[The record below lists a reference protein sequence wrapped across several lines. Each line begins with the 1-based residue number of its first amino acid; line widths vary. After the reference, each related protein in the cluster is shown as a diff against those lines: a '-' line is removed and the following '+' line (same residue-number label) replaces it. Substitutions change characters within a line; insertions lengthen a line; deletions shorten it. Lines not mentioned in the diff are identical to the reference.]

1 MSNPP
6 DRLAAA
12 SPAPVAPTPPAQ
24 LVGTEGDPAIAVV
37 QVSVPP
43 RSWRSDWRAVK
54 VVWRREI
61 IRFRRDRLR
70 MITSL
75 MQPLLFLFVLG
86 TGLSSLFAGTDAGDL
101 NVRTFLFPGVLTLAV
116 LFTAVFSAGSIVW
129 DREFGFLREMLVAPV
144 GRYAIVVGK
153 CVGGAT
159 VATFQGVVLLAL
171 AGLVGVPY
179 NPIMIV
185 LVVAELMLIALMITA
200 FGVMIAARIKTFQA
214 FMAMTQVL
222 MLPMFFLSGALFPL
236 NNLPTWLA
244 VLTHLNPLTYA
255 VDLVRRTIF
264 AFIDVGPQA
273 SQFVAGVTWGD
284 WLVPIWVEVAI
295 IVAMGVA
302 MIWVAVL
309 QFRKA

>member
-1 MSNPP
+1 MTATNEA
-6 DRLAAA
+6 R
-12 SPAPVAPTPPAQ
+12 VI
-24 LVGTEGDPAIAVV
+24 EVV
-37 QVSVPP
+37 SVSVPP
-43 RSWRSDWRAVK
+43 RSWRSDWRAIK
-54 VVWRREI
+54 VVWRREL

-70 MITSL
+70 MVTSL

-86 TGLSSLFAGTDAGDL
+86 TGLSSLMGNTGSASDV

-129 DREFGFLREMLVAPV
+129 VREFGFLREMLVAPV
-144 GRYAIVVGK
+144 GRWAIVVGK

-159 VATFQGVVLLAL
+159 VATFQGLVLLAL

-179 NPIMIV
+179 NPLMIV
-185 LVVAELMLIALMITA
+185 LVVAELMLVALMITA
-200 FGVMIAARIKTFQA
+200 FGVMVAARIKTFQA

-236 NNLPTWLA
+236 NNLPTWLTI
-244 VLTHLNPLTYA
+244 LTHINPLTYA

-264 AFIDVGPQA
+264 SFIDVGPA
-273 SQFVAGVTWGD
+273 GEQFVSGVTWGD
-284 WLVPIWVEVAI
+284 WLVPMWLEAVI
-295 IVAMGVA
+295 IAVMGLIMVR
-302 MIWVAVL
+302 IAVL

>member
-1 MSNPP
+1 MTTTNEVPP
-6 DRLAAA
+6 I
-12 SPAPVAPTPPAQ
+12 T
-24 LVGTEGDPAIAVV
+24 VV
-37 QVSVPP
+37 SVLVPP
-43 RSWRSDWRAVK
+43 RSWRSDWRAIK
-54 VVWRREI
+54 VVWRREL

-70 MITSL
+70 MVTSL

-86 TGLSSLFAGTDAGDL
+86 TGLSSLMGGTGAASDV

-144 GRYAIVVGK
+144 GRWAIVVGK

-159 VATFQGVVLLAL
+159 VATFQGLVLLAL

-179 NPIMIV
+179 NPLMIV
-185 LVVAELMLIALMITA
+185 LVVAELMFIALMITA
-200 FGVMIAARIKTFQA
+200 FGVMVAARIKTFQA

-236 NNLPTWLA
+236 NNLPTWLTI
-244 VLTHLNPLTYA
+244 LTHINPLTYA

-264 AFIDVGPQA
+264 AFIDVGPAGA
-273 SQFVAGVTWGD
+273 SFVSGVTWGD
-284 WLVPIWVEVAI
+284 WLVPMWLEAI
-295 IVAMGVA
+295 IIAAMGLIMV
-302 MIWVAVL
+302 WVAVI

>member
-1 MSNPP
+1 MTTTNEVPP
-6 DRLAAA
+6 I
-12 SPAPVAPTPPAQ
+12 T
-24 LVGTEGDPAIAVV
+24 VV
-37 QVSVPP
+37 SVLVPP
-43 RSWRSDWRAVK
+43 RSWRSDWRAIK
-54 VVWRREI
+54 VVWRREL

-70 MITSL
+70 MVTSL

-86 TGLSSLFAGTDAGDL
+86 TGLSSLMGGTGAASDV

-144 GRYAIVVGK
+144 GRWAIVVGK

-159 VATFQGVVLLAL
+159 VATFQGLVLLAL

-179 NPIMIV
+179 NPLMIV

-200 FGVMIAARIKTFQA
+200 FGVMVAARIKTFQA

-236 NNLPTWLA
+236 NNLPTWLTI
-244 VLTHLNPLTYA
+244 LTHINPLTYA

-264 AFIDVGPQA
+264 AFIDVGPAGA
-273 SQFVAGVTWGD
+273 SFVSGVTWGD
-284 WLVPIWVEVAI
+284 WLVPMWLEAVI
-295 IVAMGVA
+295 IAVMGLIMV
-302 MIWVAVL
+302 WVAVI

>member
-1 MSNPP
+1 MTATNEA
-6 DRLAAA
+6 R
-12 SPAPVAPTPPAQ
+12 VI
-24 LVGTEGDPAIAVV
+24 EVV
-37 QVSVPP
+37 SVSVPP
-43 RSWRSDWRAVK
+43 RSWRSDWRAIK
-54 VVWRREI
+54 VVWRREL

-70 MITSL
+70 MVTSL

-86 TGLSSLFAGTDAGDL
+86 TGLSSLMGNTGSASDV

-144 GRYAIVVGK
+144 GRWAIVVGK

-159 VATFQGVVLLAL
+159 VATFQGLVLLAL

-179 NPIMIV
+179 NPVMIV

-200 FGVMIAARIKTFQA
+200 FGVMVAARIKTFQA

-236 NNLPTWLA
+236 NNLPTWLTI
-244 VLTHLNPLTYA
+244 LTHINPLTYA

-264 AFIDVGPQA
+264 SFIDVGPA
-273 SQFVAGVTWGD
+273 GAQFVSGVTWGD
-284 WLVPIWVEVAI
+284 WLVPMWLEAVI
-295 IVAMGVA
+295 IAVMGLIMVR
-302 MIWVAVL
+302 IAVL

>member
-1 MSNPP
+1 MTATNEA
-6 DRLAAA
+6 R
-12 SPAPVAPTPPAQ
+12 VI
-24 LVGTEGDPAIAVV
+24 EVV
-37 QVSVPP
+37 SVSVPP
-43 RSWRSDWRAVK
+43 RSWRSDWRAIK
-54 VVWRREI
+54 VVWRREL

-70 MITSL
+70 MVTSL

-86 TGLSSLFAGTDAGDL
+86 TGLSSLMGNTGSASDV

-144 GRYAIVVGK
+144 GRWAIVVGK

-159 VATFQGVVLLAL
+159 VATFQGLVLLAL

-179 NPIMIV
+179 NPVMIV

-200 FGVMIAARIKTFQA
+200 FGVMVAARIKTFQA

-236 NNLPTWLA
+236 NNLPTWLTI
-244 VLTHLNPLTYA
+244 LTHINPLTYA

-264 AFIDVGPQA
+264 SFIDVGPA
-273 SQFVAGVTWGD
+273 GEQFVRGVTWGD
-284 WLVPIWVEVAI
+284 WLVPMWLEAVI
-295 IVAMGVA
+295 IAVMGLIMVR
-302 MIWVAVL
+302 IAVL

>member
-1 MSNPP
+1 MTATNEA
-6 DRLAAA
+6 R
-12 SPAPVAPTPPAQ
+12 VI
-24 LVGTEGDPAIAVV
+24 EVV
-37 QVSVPP
+37 SVSVPP
-43 RSWRSDWRAVK
+43 RSWRSDWRAIK
-54 VVWRREI
+54 VVWRREL

-70 MITSL
+70 MVTSL

-86 TGLSSLFAGTDAGDL
+86 TGLSSLMGNTGSASDV

-144 GRYAIVVGK
+144 GRWAIVVGK

-159 VATFQGVVLLAL
+159 VATFQGLVLLAL

-179 NPIMIV
+179 NPLMIV
-185 LVVAELMLIALMITA
+185 LVVAELMLVALMITA
-200 FGVMIAARIKTFQA
+200 FGVMVAARIKTFQA

-236 NNLPTWLA
+236 NNLPTWLTI
-244 VLTHLNPLTYA
+244 LTHINPLTYA

-264 AFIDVGPQA
+264 SFIDVGPA
-273 SQFVAGVTWGD
+273 GEQFVRGVTWGD
-284 WLVPIWVEVAI
+284 WLVPMWLEAVI
-295 IVAMGVA
+295 IAVMGLIMVR
-302 MIWVAVL
+302 IAVL

>member
-1 MSNPP
+1 MTTTTEPQP
-6 DRLAAA
+6 DEIAI
-12 SPAPVAPTPPAQ
+12 VAVT
-24 LVGTEGDPAIAVV
+24 
-37 QVSVPP
+37 VPP
-43 RSWRSDWRAVK
+43 RSWRSDWRAIK
-54 VVWRREI
+54 VVWRREL

-70 MITSL
+70 MVTSL

-86 TGLSSLFAGTDAGDL
+86 TGLSSLFNSAGAATDI

-144 GRYAIVVGK
+144 GRWAIVVGK

-159 VATFQGVVLLAL
+159 VATFQGLVLLAL

-200 FGVMIAARIKTFQA
+200 FGVMVAARIKTFQA

-236 NNLPTWLA
+236 NNLPTWLTI
-244 VLTHLNPLTYA
+244 LTHINPLTYA

-264 AFIDVGPQA
+264 AFIDVGPA
-273 SQFVAGVTWGD
+273 GAQFVSGVTWGSWVVPL
-284 WLVPIWVEVAI
+284 WLEALI
-295 IVAMGVA
+295 IAAMGLIMV
-302 MIWVAVL
+302 WVAVI
-309 QFRKA
+309 QFPKA

>member
-1 MSNPP
+1 MTAI
-6 DRLAAA
+6 DET
-12 SPAPVAPTPPAQ
+12 SPIQVVA
-24 LVGTEGDPAIAVV
+24 
-37 QVSVPP
+37 VSVPP
-43 RSWRSDWRAVK
+43 RTWRSDWRAIK

-86 TGLSSLFAGTDAGDL
+86 TGLSSLFSGTDAGEI

-144 GRYAIVVGK
+144 GRWAIVVGK
-153 CVGGAT
+153 VVGGAT
-159 VATFQGVVLLAL
+159 VATFQGLLLLAL

-179 NPIMIV
+179 NPLMML

-236 NNLPTWLA
+236 NNLPAWLTI
-244 VLTHLNPLTYA
+244 LTHINPLTYA

-264 AFIDVGPQA
+264 AFIDVGPAGQ
-273 SQFVAGVTWGD
+273 QFVSGVTWGD
-284 WLVPIWVEVAI
+284 WLVPIWLEVII
-295 IVAMGVA
+295 IVVMGLV
-302 MIWVAVL
+302 MIRIAVL

>member
-1 MSNPP
+1 MTAFNESPP
-6 DRLAAA
+6 I
-12 SPAPVAPTPPAQ
+12 PV
-24 LVGTEGDPAIAVV
+24 VAVT
-37 QVSVPP
+37 VPP
-43 RSWRSDWRAVK
+43 RTWRSDWRAIK

-86 TGLSSLFAGTDAGDL
+86 TGLSSLFNGTDAGNI

-144 GRYAIVVGK
+144 GRWAIVVGK
-153 CVGGAT
+153 CIGGAT
-159 VATFQGVVLLAL
+159 VATFQGLVLLAL

-179 NPIMIV
+179 NPVMMV
-185 LVVAELMLIALMITA
+185 LVAAELMLIALMITA

-236 NNLPTWLA
+236 NNLPAWLT
-244 VLTHLNPLTYA
+244 VLTHINPLTYA

-264 AFIDVGPQA
+264 AFIDVGPA
-273 SQFVAGVTWGD
+273 GSQFVSGVTWGD
-284 WLVPIWVEVAI
+284 WVVPIWLEVVI
-295 IVAMGVA
+295 IAVMGLI
-302 MIWVAVL
+302 MIRIAVL
-309 QFRKA
+309 QFRRA

>member
-1 MSNPP
+1 MTATNEA
-6 DRLAAA
+6 R
-12 SPAPVAPTPPAQ
+12 VI
-24 LVGTEGDPAIAVV
+24 EVV
-37 QVSVPP
+37 SVSVPP
-43 RSWRSDWRAVK
+43 RSWRSDWRAIK
-54 VVWRREI
+54 VVWRREL

-70 MITSL
+70 MVTSL

-86 TGLSSLFAGTDAGDL
+86 TGLSSLMGNTGSASDV

-144 GRYAIVVGK
+144 GRWAIVVGK

-159 VATFQGVVLLAL
+159 VATFQGLVLLAL

-179 NPIMIV
+179 NPLMIV

-200 FGVMIAARIKTFQA
+200 FGVMVAARIKTFQA

-236 NNLPTWLA
+236 NNLPTWLTI
-244 VLTHLNPLTYA
+244 LTHINPLTYA

-264 AFIDVGPQA
+264 SFIDVGLA
-273 SQFVAGVTWGD
+273 GEQFVRGVTWGD
-284 WLVPIWVEVAI
+284 RLVPMWLEAVI
-295 IVAMGVA
+295 IAVMGLIMVR
-302 MIWVAVL
+302 IAVL

>member
-1 MSNPP
+1 MTTTNEVPP
-6 DRLAAA
+6 I
-12 SPAPVAPTPPAQ
+12 T
-24 LVGTEGDPAIAVV
+24 VV
-37 QVSVPP
+37 SVLVPP
-43 RSWRSDWRAVK
+43 RSWRSDWRAIK
-54 VVWRREI
+54 VVWRREL

-70 MITSL
+70 MVTSL

-86 TGLSSLFAGTDAGDL
+86 TGLSSLMGGTGAASDV

-144 GRYAIVVGK
+144 GRWAIVVGK

-159 VATFQGVVLLAL
+159 VATFQGLVLLAL

-179 NPIMIV
+179 NPLMII

-200 FGVMIAARIKTFQA
+200 FGVMVAARIKTFQA

-236 NNLPTWLA
+236 NNLPTWLTI
-244 VLTHLNPLTYA
+244 LTHINPLTYA

-264 AFIDVGPQA
+264 AFIDVGPAGA
-273 SQFVAGVTWGD
+273 SFVSGVTWGD
-284 WLVPIWVEVAI
+284 WLVPMWLE
-295 IVAMGVA
+295 A
-302 MIWVAVL
+302 MIIAVMGLIMVWVAVI

>member
-1 MSNPP
+1 MTTTNEAPP
-6 DRLAAA
+6 
-12 SPAPVAPTPPAQ
+12 
-24 LVGTEGDPAIAVV
+24 IMVV
-37 QVSVPP
+37 SVLVPP
-43 RSWRSDWRAVK
+43 RSWRSDWRAIK
-54 VVWRREI
+54 VVWRREL

-70 MITSL
+70 MVTSL

-86 TGLSSLFAGTDAGDL
+86 TGLSSLMGGTGAASDV

-144 GRYAIVVGK
+144 GRWAIVVGK

-159 VATFQGVVLLAL
+159 VATFQGLVLLAL

-179 NPIMIV
+179 NPLMIV

-200 FGVMIAARIKTFQA
+200 FGVMVAARIKTFQA

-236 NNLPTWLA
+236 NNLPTWLTI
-244 VLTHLNPLTYA
+244 LTHINPLTYA

-264 AFIDVGPQA
+264 AFIDVGPA
-273 SQFVAGVTWGD
+273 GAAFVSGVTWGD
-284 WLVPIWVEVAI
+284 WLVPVWLEAVI
-295 IVAMGVA
+295 IAVMGLIMV
-302 MIWVAVL
+302 WVAVI

>member
-1 MSNPP
+1 MT
-6 DRLAAA
+6 AATDA
-12 SPAPVAPTPPAQ
+12 TPIRVVAVT
-24 LVGTEGDPAIAVV
+24 
-37 QVSVPP
+37 VPP
-43 RSWRSDWRAVK
+43 HSWRSDWRAIK

-86 TGLSSLFAGTDAGDL
+86 TGLSSLFSGTSASNV

-144 GRYAIVVGK
+144 GRWAIVVGK
-153 CVGGAT
+153 CIGGAT
-159 VATFQGVVLLAL
+159 VATFQGLVLLAL

-200 FGVMIAARIKTFQA
+200 FGVMVAARIKTFQA

-236 NNLPTWLA
+236 SNLPTWLT
-244 VLTHLNPLTYA
+244 VLTHINPLTYA

-264 AFIDVGPQA
+264 AFIDVGPA
-273 SQFVAGVTWGD
+273 GAQFVSGVTWGD
-284 WLVPIWVEVAI
+284 WLVPMWLEAI
-295 IVAMGVA
+295 IIAVMGLF

-309 QFRKA
+309 QFRRA

>member
-1 MSNPP
+1 MTTTNEVPP
-6 DRLAAA
+6 I
-12 SPAPVAPTPPAQ
+12 T
-24 LVGTEGDPAIAVV
+24 VV
-37 QVSVPP
+37 SVLVPP
-43 RSWRSDWRAVK
+43 RSWRSDWRAIK
-54 VVWRREI
+54 VVWRREL

-70 MITSL
+70 MVTSL

-86 TGLSSLFAGTDAGDL
+86 TGLSSLMGGTGAASDV

-144 GRYAIVVGK
+144 GRWAIVVGK

-159 VATFQGVVLLAL
+159 VATFQGLVLLAL

-179 NPIMIV
+179 SPLMIV

-200 FGVMIAARIKTFQA
+200 FGVMVAARIKTFQA

-236 NNLPTWLA
+236 NNLPTWLTI
-244 VLTHLNPLTYA
+244 LTHINPLTYA

-264 AFIDVGPQA
+264 AFIDVGPAGA
-273 SQFVAGVTWGD
+273 SFVSGVTWGD
-284 WLVPIWVEVAI
+284 WLVPMWLEAVI
-295 IVAMGVA
+295 IAVMGLIMV
-302 MIWVAVL
+302 WVAVI

>member
-1 MSNPP
+1 MTATNEA
-6 DRLAAA
+6 R
-12 SPAPVAPTPPAQ
+12 VI
-24 LVGTEGDPAIAVV
+24 EVV
-37 QVSVPP
+37 SVSVPP
-43 RSWRSDWRAVK
+43 RSWRSDWRAIK
-54 VVWRREI
+54 VVWRREL

-70 MITSL
+70 MVTSL

-86 TGLSSLFAGTDAGDL
+86 TGLSSLMGNTGSASDV

-144 GRYAIVVGK
+144 GRWAIVVGK

-179 NPIMIV
+179 NPLMIV

-200 FGVMIAARIKTFQA
+200 FGVMVAARIKTFQA

-236 NNLPTWLA
+236 NNLPTWLTI
-244 VLTHLNPLTYA
+244 LTHINPLTYA

-264 AFIDVGPQA
+264 SFIDVGPA
-273 SQFVAGVTWGD
+273 GEQFVSGVTWGD
-284 WLVPIWVEVAI
+284 WLVPMWLEAVI
-295 IVAMGVA
+295 IAVMGLIMVR
-302 MIWVAVL
+302 IAVL

>member
-1 MSNPP
+1 MTTTNEVPP
-6 DRLAAA
+6 I
-12 SPAPVAPTPPAQ
+12 T
-24 LVGTEGDPAIAVV
+24 VV
-37 QVSVPP
+37 SVLVPP
-43 RSWRSDWRAVK
+43 RSWRSDWRAIK
-54 VVWRREI
+54 VVWRREL

-70 MITSL
+70 MVTSL

-86 TGLSSLFAGTDAGDL
+86 TGLSSLMGGTGAASDV

-144 GRYAIVVGK
+144 GRWAIVVGK

-159 VATFQGVVLLAL
+159 VATFQGLVLLAL

-179 NPIMIV
+179 NPLMIV

-200 FGVMIAARIKTFQA
+200 FGVMVAARIKTFQA

-236 NNLPTWLA
+236 NNLPAWLTI
-244 VLTHLNPLTYA
+244 LTHINPLTYA

-264 AFIDVGPQA
+264 AFIDVGPAGA
-273 SQFVAGVTWGD
+273 SFVSGVTWGD
-284 WLVPIWVEVAI
+284 WLVPMWLE
-295 IVAMGVA
+295 A
-302 MIWVAVL
+302 MIIAVMGLIMVWVAVI

>member
-1 MSNPP
+1 MTTTNEVPP
-6 DRLAAA
+6 I
-12 SPAPVAPTPPAQ
+12 T
-24 LVGTEGDPAIAVV
+24 VV
-37 QVSVPP
+37 SVLVPP
-43 RSWRSDWRAVK
+43 RSWRSDWRAIK
-54 VVWRREI
+54 VVWRREL

-70 MITSL
+70 MVTSL

-86 TGLSSLFAGTDAGDL
+86 TGLSSLMGGTGAASDV

-144 GRYAIVVGK
+144 GRWAIVVGK

-159 VATFQGVVLLAL
+159 VATFQGLVLLAL

-179 NPIMIV
+179 NPLMIV

-200 FGVMIAARIKTFQA
+200 FGVMVAARIKTFQA

-236 NNLPTWLA
+236 NNLPAWLTI
-244 VLTHLNPLTYA
+244 LTHINPLTYA

-264 AFIDVGPQA
+264 AFIDVGPAGA
-273 SQFVAGVTWGD
+273 SFVSGVTWGD
-284 WLVPIWVEVAI
+284 WLVPMWLEAVI
-295 IVAMGVA
+295 IAVMGLIMV
-302 MIWVAVL
+302 WVAVI

>member
-1 MSNPP
+1 MTTTNEVPP
-6 DRLAAA
+6 I
-12 SPAPVAPTPPAQ
+12 T
-24 LVGTEGDPAIAVV
+24 VV
-37 QVSVPP
+37 SVLVPP
-43 RSWRSDWRAVK
+43 RSWRSDWRAIK
-54 VVWRREI
+54 VVWRREL

-70 MITSL
+70 MVTSL

-86 TGLSSLFAGTDAGDL
+86 TGLSSLMGGTGAASDV

-144 GRYAIVVGK
+144 GRWAIVVGK

-159 VATFQGVVLLAL
+159 VATFQGLVLLAL

-179 NPIMIV
+179 NPLMIV
-185 LVVAELMLIALMITA
+185 LVVAELMFIALMITA
-200 FGVMIAARIKTFQA
+200 FGVMVAARIKTFQA

-236 NNLPTWLA
+236 NNLPTWLTI
-244 VLTHLNPLTYA
+244 LTHINPLTYA

-264 AFIDVGPQA
+264 AFIDVGPAGA
-273 SQFVAGVTWGD
+273 SFVSGVTWGD
-284 WLVPIWVEVAI
+284 WLVPMWLEAVI
-295 IVAMGVA
+295 IAVMGLIMV
-302 MIWVAVL
+302 WVAVI

>member
-1 MSNPP
+1 MTATNEA
-6 DRLAAA
+6 R
-12 SPAPVAPTPPAQ
+12 VI
-24 LVGTEGDPAIAVV
+24 EVV
-37 QVSVPP
+37 SVSVPP
-43 RSWRSDWRAVK
+43 RSWRSDWRAIK
-54 VVWRREI
+54 VVWRREL

-70 MITSL
+70 MVTSL

-86 TGLSSLFAGTDAGDL
+86 TGLSSLMGNTGSASDV

-144 GRYAIVVGK
+144 GRWAIVVGK

-159 VATFQGVVLLAL
+159 VATFQGLVLLAL

-179 NPIMIV
+179 NPLMIV

-200 FGVMIAARIKTFQA
+200 FGVMVAARIKTFQA

-236 NNLPTWLA
+236 NNLPTWLTI
-244 VLTHLNPLTYA
+244 LTHINPLTYA

-264 AFIDVGPQA
+264 SFIDVGPA
-273 SQFVAGVTWGD
+273 GEQFVRGVTWGD
-284 WLVPIWVEVAI
+284 WLVPMWLEAVI
-295 IVAMGVA
+295 IAVMGLIMVR
-302 MIWVAVL
+302 IAVL

>member
-1 MSNPP
+1 MTAINETPSIHV
-6 DRLAAA
+6 
-12 SPAPVAPTPPAQ
+12 VA
-24 LVGTEGDPAIAVV
+24 
-37 QVSVPP
+37 VSVPP
-43 RSWRSDWRAVK
+43 RTWRSDWRAIK

-86 TGLSSLFAGTDAGDL
+86 TGLSSLFSGTDAGEI

-144 GRYAIVVGK
+144 GRWAIVVGK
-153 CVGGAT
+153 VVGGAT
-159 VATFQGVVLLAL
+159 VATFQGLLLLAL

-179 NPIMIV
+179 NPIMML

-236 NNLPTWLA
+236 NNLPAWLTI
-244 VLTHLNPLTYA
+244 LTHINPLTYA

-264 AFIDVGPQA
+264 AFIEVGPAGQ
-273 SQFVAGVTWGD
+273 QFVSGVTWGD
-284 WLVPIWVEVAI
+284 WLVPIWLEVVII
-295 IVAMGVA
+295 IVMGLI
-302 MIWVAVL
+302 MIRVAVL

>member
-1 MSNPP
+1 MTATNEA
-6 DRLAAA
+6 R
-12 SPAPVAPTPPAQ
+12 VI
-24 LVGTEGDPAIAVV
+24 EVV
-37 QVSVPP
+37 SVSVPP
-43 RSWRSDWRAVK
+43 RSWRSDWRAIK
-54 VVWRREI
+54 VVWRREL

-70 MITSL
+70 MVTSL

-86 TGLSSLFAGTDAGDL
+86 TGLSSLMGNTGSASDV

-144 GRYAIVVGK
+144 GRWAIVVGK

-159 VATFQGVVLLAL
+159 VATFQGLVLLAL

-179 NPIMIV
+179 NPVMIV

-200 FGVMIAARIKTFQA
+200 FGVMVAARIKTFQA

-236 NNLPTWLA
+236 NNLPTWLTI
-244 VLTHLNPLTYA
+244 LTHINPLTYA

-264 AFIDVGPQA
+264 SFIDVGPA
-273 SQFVAGVTWGD
+273 GEQFVSGVTWGD
-284 WLVPIWVEVAI
+284 WLVPMWLEAVI
-295 IVAMGVA
+295 IAVMGLIMVR
-302 MIWVAVL
+302 IAVL

>member
-1 MSNPP
+1 MTALNEAPP
-6 DRLAAA
+6 IQV
-12 SPAPVAPTPPAQ
+12 VA
-24 LVGTEGDPAIAVV
+24 
-37 QVSVPP
+37 VSVPP
-43 RSWRSDWRAVK
+43 RTWRSDWRAIK

-86 TGLSSLFAGTDAGDL
+86 TGLSSLFNGTDAGSI

-144 GRYAIVVGK
+144 GRWAIVVGK
-153 CVGGAT
+153 CIGGAT
-159 VATFQGVVLLAL
+159 VATFQGIVLLAL

-179 NPIMIV
+179 NPLMML

-200 FGVMIAARIKTFQA
+200 FGVMVAARIKTFQA

-236 NNLPTWLA
+236 NNLPAWLTL
-244 VLTHLNPLTYA
+244 LTHINPLTYA

-264 AFIDVGPQA
+264 AFIDVGPAGQ
-273 SQFVAGVTWGD
+273 QFVSGVTWGD
-284 WLVPIWVEVAI
+284 WVVPMWLEVVI
-295 IVAMGVA
+295 IAAMGLV
-302 MIWVAVL
+302 MIKIAVM

>member
-1 MSNPP
+1 MTTTNEVPP
-6 DRLAAA
+6 I
-12 SPAPVAPTPPAQ
+12 T
-24 LVGTEGDPAIAVV
+24 VV
-37 QVSVPP
+37 SVLVPP
-43 RSWRSDWRAVK
+43 RSWRSDWRAIK
-54 VVWRREI
+54 VVWRREL

-70 MITSL
+70 MVTSL

-86 TGLSSLFAGTDAGDL
+86 TGLSSLMGGTGAASDV

-144 GRYAIVVGK
+144 GRWAIVVGK

-159 VATFQGVVLLAL
+159 VATFQGLVLLAL

-179 NPIMIV
+179 NPLMIV

-200 FGVMIAARIKTFQA
+200 FGVMVAARIKTFQA

-236 NNLPTWLA
+236 NNLPTWLTI
-244 VLTHLNPLTYA
+244 LTHINPLTYA

-264 AFIDVGPQA
+264 AFIDVGPAGA
-273 SQFVAGVTWGD
+273 SFVSGVTWGD
-284 WLVPIWVEVAI
+284 WLVPMWLEAI
-295 IVAMGVA
+295 IIAAMGLLMV
-302 MIWVAVL
+302 WVAVI

>member
-1 MSNPP
+1 MTATNEA
-6 DRLAAA
+6 R
-12 SPAPVAPTPPAQ
+12 VI
-24 LVGTEGDPAIAVV
+24 EVV
-37 QVSVPP
+37 SVSVPP
-43 RSWRSDWRAVK
+43 RSWRSDWRAIK
-54 VVWRREI
+54 VVWRREL

-70 MITSL
+70 MVTSL

-86 TGLSSLFAGTDAGDL
+86 TGLSSLMGNTGSASDV

-144 GRYAIVVGK
+144 GRWAIVVGK

-159 VATFQGVVLLAL
+159 VATFQGLVLLAL

-179 NPIMIV
+179 NPLMIV

-200 FGVMIAARIKTFQA
+200 FGVMVAARIKTFQA

-236 NNLPTWLA
+236 NNLPTWLTI
-244 VLTHLNPLTYA
+244 LTHINPLTYA

-264 AFIDVGPQA
+264 SFIDVGPTGE
-273 SQFVAGVTWGD
+273 QFVSGVTWGD
-284 WLVPIWVEVAI
+284 WLVPMWLEAVI
-295 IVAMGVA
+295 IAVMGLIMVR
-302 MIWVAVL
+302 IAVL

>member
-1 MSNPP
+1 
-6 DRLAAA
+6 
-12 SPAPVAPTPPAQ
+12 
-24 LVGTEGDPAIAVV
+24 
-37 QVSVPP
+37 
-43 RSWRSDWRAVK
+43 
-54 VVWRREI
+54 
-61 IRFRRDRLR
+61 

-86 TGLSSLFAGTDAGDL
+86 TGLSSLFSGTDAGEI

-144 GRYAIVVGK
+144 GRWAIVVGK
-153 CVGGAT
+153 VVGGAT
-159 VATFQGVVLLAL
+159 VATFQGLLLLAL

-179 NPIMIV
+179 NPIMML

-236 NNLPTWLA
+236 NNLPAWLTI
-244 VLTHLNPLTYA
+244 LTHINPLTYA

-264 AFIDVGPQA
+264 AFIDVGPAGQ
-273 SQFVAGVTWGD
+273 QFVSGVTWGD
-284 WLVPIWVEVAI
+284 WLVPIWLEVII
-295 IVAMGVA
+295 IVVMGLV
-302 MIWVAVL
+302 MIRIAVL

>member
-1 MSNPP
+1 MTATNEA
-6 DRLAAA
+6 R
-12 SPAPVAPTPPAQ
+12 VI
-24 LVGTEGDPAIAVV
+24 EVV
-37 QVSVPP
+37 SVSVPP
-43 RSWRSDWRAVK
+43 RSWRSDWRAIK
-54 VVWRREI
+54 VVWRREL

-70 MITSL
+70 MVTSL

-86 TGLSSLFAGTDAGDL
+86 TGLSSLMGNTGSASDV

-144 GRYAIVVGK
+144 GRWAIVVGK

-159 VATFQGVVLLAL
+159 VATFQGLVLLAL

-179 NPIMIV
+179 NPLMIV

-200 FGVMIAARIKTFQA
+200 FGVMVAARIKTFQA

-236 NNLPTWLA
+236 NNLPTWLTI
-244 VLTHLNPLTYA
+244 LTHINPLTYA

-264 AFIDVGPQA
+264 SFIDVGPA
-273 SQFVAGVTWGD
+273 GEQFVSGVTWGD
-284 WLVPIWVEVAI
+284 WLVPMWLEAVI
-295 IVAMGVA
+295 IAVMGLIMVR
-302 MIWVAVL
+302 IAVL

>member
-1 MSNPP
+1 MTTTNEVPP
-6 DRLAAA
+6 I
-12 SPAPVAPTPPAQ
+12 T
-24 LVGTEGDPAIAVV
+24 VV
-37 QVSVPP
+37 SVLVPP
-43 RSWRSDWRAVK
+43 RSWRSDWRAIK
-54 VVWRREI
+54 VVWRREL

-70 MITSL
+70 MVTSL

-86 TGLSSLFAGTDAGDL
+86 TGLSSLMGGTGAASDV

-129 DREFGFLREMLVAPV
+129 DREFGFLREMVVAPV
-144 GRYAIVVGK
+144 GRWAIVVGK

-159 VATFQGVVLLAL
+159 VATFQGLVLLAL

-179 NPIMIV
+179 NPLMIV

-200 FGVMIAARIKTFQA
+200 FGVMVAARIKTFQA

-236 NNLPTWLA
+236 NNLSTWLTI
-244 VLTHLNPLTYA
+244 LTHINPLTYA

-264 AFIDVGPQA
+264 AFIDVGPAGA
-273 SQFVAGVTWGD
+273 SFVSGVTWGD
-284 WLVPIWVEVAI
+284 WLVPMWLEAVI
-295 IVAMGVA
+295 IAVMGLIMV
-302 MIWVAVL
+302 WVAVI